1 MALLPVDQD
10 FDNRAKNYSL
20 SPVTSFLLRI
30 LFIPACLRF
39 SSSRLVTDWR
49 VGEVFILSGS
59 SVSDSARIISS
70 FSTALF
76 LFPDCVRCDCDLIIS
91 SPDLF
96 NFFPSFSIRSAF
108 SPPEKTPESM
118 ILNLNSIFVLTLL
131 TFCPPGPLLLDA
143 TKTNADSGMRSFKSS
158 AVKVIVILLVQKY
171 NLPIL
176 LIPPDVFPYY

>member
-10 FDNRAKNYSL
+10 FNNQGQDYSVSRAM
-20 SPVTSFLLRI
+20 SFLLRI
-30 LFIPACLRF
+30 CFIPACLRF

-59 SVSDSARIISS
+59 SVSASARIISS

-76 LFPDCVRCDCDLIIS
+76 LFPDCERCDCDLIIS
-91 SPDLF
+91 SPCLF
-96 NFFPSFSIRSAF
+96 NFFPSFSISSAF
-108 SPPEKTPESM
+108 SSSEKTTDSM
-118 ILNLNSIFVLTLL
+118 ILNLSSIFVLTLL

-143 TKTNADSGMRSFKSS
+143 TKTNADSGMRSFNSS
-158 AVKVIVILLVQKY
+158 AVKVIVIQLVQKH

-176 LIPPDVFPYY
+176 PIPQDVFPYY